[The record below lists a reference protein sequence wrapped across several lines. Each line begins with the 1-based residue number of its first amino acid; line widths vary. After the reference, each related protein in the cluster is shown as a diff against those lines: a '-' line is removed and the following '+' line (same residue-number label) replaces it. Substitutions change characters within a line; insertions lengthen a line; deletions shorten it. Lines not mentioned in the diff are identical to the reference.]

1 MTSKS
6 YQSSY
11 ILVIL
16 CMSFIMI
23 SEIVTSL
30 KTPRLVE
37 KPICIRGSD
46 VDPRFCCIGSCSPN
60 CSTDC
65 INKGYVKGGQCNSKL
80 GNKCCCFV

>member
-11 ILVIL
+11 ILVVL

-30 KTPRLVE
+30 KTPILIE
-37 KPICIRGSD
+37 KPIYIRGSG
-46 VDPRFCCIGSCSPN
+46 VDPRFYCIEN

-65 INKGYVKGGQCNSKL
+65 STDCNNKGFVKGGQCNSQL
-80 GNKCCCFV
+80 KCCCFV